1 MQLLFRSLQ
10 YIHEQQQRRYKQ
22 SNVNVFQTPNMLTL
36 IEIGSIGG
44 GNSYEEYHQGR
55 ELLRG

>member
-1 MQLLFRSLQ
+1 MQLLFRSLH
-10 YIHEQQQRRYKQ
+10 YIHEQQQQQRRYIQ

-44 GNSYEEYHQGR
+44 GNSYEEYH
-55 ELLRG
+55 